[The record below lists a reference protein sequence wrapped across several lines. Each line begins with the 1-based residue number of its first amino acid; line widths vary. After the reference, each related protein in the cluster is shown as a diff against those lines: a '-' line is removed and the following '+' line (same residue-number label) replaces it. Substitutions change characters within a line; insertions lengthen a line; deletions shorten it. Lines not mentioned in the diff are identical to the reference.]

1 MPIEL
6 CVGDL
11 IKRRK
16 KSMPVCASVS
26 VGERRNTKLPWGTM
40 VPIGPFPCISCP
52 AGCACS
58 ADNPSCSCKRLTKRG
73 GQLPWVCLFP
83 SRPLFHSA
91 QTAHIVQPLF
101 SCQAETFRHTHTH
114 THIPRVQQHQS
125 IFSLLCSQHLIMY
138 RAASFRE
145 REKKTK
151 NKKNSGQQLQ
161 ANTAS

>member
-1 MPIEL
+1 
-6 CVGDL
+6 
-11 IKRRK
+11 
-16 KSMPVCASVS
+16 
-26 VGERRNTKLPWGTM
+26 M

-83 SRPLFHSA
+83 SCPLFHSA

-101 SCQAETFRHTHTH
+101 SCQAETFRHTH
-114 THIPRVQQHQS
+114 IARVQQHQS
-125 IFSLLCSQHLIMY
+125 IFSPLCSQHLIMY

-145 REKKTK
+145 REEKKKKTSIPA
-151 NKKNSGQQLQ
+151 NSCRRTRR
-161 ANTAS
+161 ANFHTELNYCVQWSTFINLPGIIYSL